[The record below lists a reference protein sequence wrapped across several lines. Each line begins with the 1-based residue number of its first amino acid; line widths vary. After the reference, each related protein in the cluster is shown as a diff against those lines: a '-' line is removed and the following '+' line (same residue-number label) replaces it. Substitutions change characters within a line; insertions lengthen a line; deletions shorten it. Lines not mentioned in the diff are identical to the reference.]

1 LKDSVVERTIRA
13 GEAIIDAM
21 ADLVKIIEEV
31 VGEEE

>member
-1 LKDSVVERTIRA
+1 MKDSVLERTIRT
-13 GEAIIDAM
+13 GEAIIDAL